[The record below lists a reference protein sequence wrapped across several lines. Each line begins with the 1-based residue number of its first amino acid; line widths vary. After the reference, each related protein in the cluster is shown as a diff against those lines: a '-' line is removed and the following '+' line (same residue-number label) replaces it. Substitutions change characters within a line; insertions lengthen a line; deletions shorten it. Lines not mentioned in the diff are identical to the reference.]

1 MTTPFIM
8 DFNSNRDCFDQKYI
22 DGLKS
27 AFDKFDIVRVTTKG
41 IYEFLIQ
48 EREYKKACQKKFIS
62 LCYSKAMAK
71 LLQEHINIFNDSL
84 KVSVDEESQK
94 LMIDNKVVS
103 SYEDIM
109 NSLRG

>member
-1 MTTPFIM
+1 MNAPFIM
-8 DFNSNRDCFDQKYI
+8 DFNSNRDCFDQAYI
-22 DGLKS
+22 DGLKR
-27 AFDKFDIVRVTTKG
+27 AFDKFDIDKVTTKG
-41 IYEFLIQ
+41 IYEFLIK

-71 LLQEHINIFNDSL
+71 LLQNYVSGFNDKL
-84 KVSVDEESQK
+84 QVSVDEDTQK
-94 LMIDNKVVS
+94 ILIDAKVVS